1 MAIFLFAMG
10 VSYHGH
16 FLFNIFP
23 KQAGVISTFSFLQW
37 AGVTST
43 GLPTPTFHKSV
54 QLQVISFTLFVSC
67 PVPFTYCLSKFRG
80 FK

>member
-1 MAIFLFAMG
+1 M
-10 VSYHGH
+10 VV
-16 FLFNIFP
+16 FLFNTFP

-43 GLPTPTFHKSV
+43 GLPTPTFHKSA
-54 QLQVISFTLFVSC
+54 QLEVISFTLFVSC
-67 PVPFTYCLSKFRG
+67 PISFTYCLSKFRG